1 MELTKRRILMNASF
15 DSQFNYCPHIWMFY
29 SRNLNNKINKLH
41 ERCLRVIYNDKTS
54 SFEQLLENDNSV
66 SIHHRNIQTLAIE
79 MYKVTN
85 GLSPEIMNE
94 IFQIREESRYNL
106 RYTSQFT
113 IPPIHS
119 VYNGR
124 ESVSFMGPKIW
135 KLIPP
140 AFKQISSLSG
150 FKKAIKKWKPSNCP
164 CRLCKTYTAQV
175 GFL

>member
-1 MELTKRRILMNASF
+1 
-15 DSQFNYCPHIWMFY
+15 MFHSY
-29 SRNLNNKINKLH
+29 NLNNKINRLH

-85 GLSPEIMNE
+85 G
-94 IFQIREESRYNL
+94 SRYNL
-106 RYTSQFT
+106 RYTSQFI
-113 IPPIHS
+113 IPSIHS

-124 ESVSFMGPKIW
+124 ESVSFMGPKTW

-140 AFKQISSLSG
+140 AFK
-150 FKKAIKKWKPSNCP
+150 
-164 CRLCKTYTAQV
+164 
-175 GFL
+175 